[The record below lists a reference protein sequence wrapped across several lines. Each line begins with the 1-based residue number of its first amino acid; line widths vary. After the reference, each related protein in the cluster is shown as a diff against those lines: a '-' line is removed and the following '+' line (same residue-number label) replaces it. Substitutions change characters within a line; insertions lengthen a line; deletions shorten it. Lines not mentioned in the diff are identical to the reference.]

1 MKEAEADPYLVVVLV
16 DVAAARRVKVARVPA
31 SLLRIVHLSEL
42 DRPIDGVGRIRRIH
56 GSTKDMKLLRYIFLL
71 FNGTSMI

>member
-16 DVAAARRVKVARVPA
+16 DVAASGRVKVARVPA

-42 DRPIDGVGRIRRIH
+42 DSPIDGVGRIRRIH
-56 GSTKDMKLLRYIFLL
+56 GSTKGMKLLRYISSFQ
-71 FNGTSMI
+71 

>member
-31 SLLRIVHLSEL
+31 SFLRIVHLSEL
-42 DRPIDGVGRIRRIH
+42 DSPIDGVGRIRRIH
-56 GSTKDMKLLRYIFLL
+56 GSTKGMKLLRYISSFQ
-71 FNGTSMI
+71 

>member
-16 DVAAARRVKVARVPA
+16 DVAAARRVKVAGVPI
-31 SLLRIVHLSEL
+31 LLRVVHLSEL

>member
-16 DVAAARRVKVARVPA
+16 DVAAARLVKVARVPA

-56 GSTKDMKLLRYIFLL
+56 GSTKDMKSLRYISSFQ
-71 FNGTSMI
+71 

>member
-16 DVAAARRVKVARVPA
+16 DVAAARRVKVARVPTPL
-31 SLLRIVHLSEL
+31 LLRVVHLSEL

-56 GSTKDMKLLRYIFLL
+56 GSTKDMKLLRYISSFQ
-71 FNGTSMI
+71 

>member
-16 DVAAARRVKVARVPA
+16 DVAAPGRVKVARVPA

-56 GSTKDMKLLRYIFLL
+56 GSTKDMKLLRYISSFQ
-71 FNGTSMI
+71 

>member
-16 DVAAARRVKVARVPA
+16 DVAASGRVKVARVP
-31 SLLRIVHLSEL
+31 LLLGVVHLPEL
-42 DRPIDGVGRIRRIH
+42 DSPIDGVGRIRRIH

-71 FNGTSMI
+71 FNKTSKV

>member
-16 DVAAARRVKVARVPA
+16 DVAAAGRVKVARVPA

-56 GSTKDMKLLRYIFLL
+56 GSTKDMKLLRYISSFQ
-71 FNGTSMI
+71 